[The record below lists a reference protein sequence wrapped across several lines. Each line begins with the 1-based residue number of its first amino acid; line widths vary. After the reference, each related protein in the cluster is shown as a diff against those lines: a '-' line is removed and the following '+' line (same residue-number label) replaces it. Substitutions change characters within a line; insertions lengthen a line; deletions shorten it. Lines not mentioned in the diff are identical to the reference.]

1 MWLKIDLKVA
11 STCAGWINI
20 YLNQHWQWFI
30 PRSTGRGRH
39 SSLDDSSNLISI
51 KSLTFLVSLGKCCPS
66 TTTQVSN
73 IFSNWVAFTHNYT
86 HTQTLA
92 HTHSSTLRAFTS
104 LSAIRDSHEGTP
116 LDKVWRGRC
125 RGNSLGRQT
134 NSVKSLPVIETK
146 ALLLMLLLHLVR
158 TCNMPH
164 ATCSR
169 LNT

>member
-30 PRSTGRGRH
+30 PRSRGRGGH

-73 IFSNWVAFTHNYT
+73 IFSNWGAFTHNYT

-92 HTHSSTLRAFTS
+92 HTLVPSVRLHLWAQLGILMRGHPLIKCEGGEA
-104 LSAIRDSHEGTP
+104 EGT
-116 LDKVWRGRC
+116 L
-125 RGNSLGRQT
+125 SGRQT

-146 ALLLMLLLHLVR
+146 ALLLLLLLHLVW